1 MDTVVEL
8 DGGPPEKVDN
18 LMQKVEPGDIEAVD
32 KTIALLDR
40 LQIEMLIHR
49 GTCGPRCSIYQ
60 PENFD
65 ALRRSDETLRAIR
78 DSHDRFQS
86 GVAPKRTGRSGTE
99 IERPVVVGTRR
110 EDMTIVGR

>member
-1 MDTVVEL
+1 MDTLIAL

-18 LMQKVEPGDIEAVD
+18 LMERVEPGDIEAVD

-40 LQIEMLIHR
+40 MQIEMLVHR
-49 GTCGPRCSIYQ
+49 GTCSSRCDIYH
-60 PENFD
+60 PDNFD

-86 GVAPKRTGRSGTE
+86 GVAPEMTVGSGTD

-110 EDMTIVGR
+110 EGATIGGR